1 MTTVYLYFQNRVD
14 KPLGAN
20 QFRVKSLKLGS
31 VRLYSSGSKAN
42 NKGDSIN
49 FIIAKLD
56 TKELPL
62 ARLNKIELNNSFK
75 LSKERLNLSVS
86 KLDKNSQ
93 VLKYLEE
100 KSLNLEV
107 KFTDINDKIILEK
120 LYDFTQQNAKLLSD
134 SAGVYIIKH
143 KFSEEF
149 YIGSTSNFVVRLS
162 DHKNSFNLHR
172 KLALS
177 SSFMDQ

>member
-14 KPLGAN
+14 KPLEPSN
-20 QFRVKSLKLGS
+20 QLRVKSLKLGS

-107 KFTDINDKIILEK
+107 KFTDINLPW
-120 LYDFTQQNAKLLSD
+120 N
-134 SAGVYIIKH
+134 
-143 KFSEEF
+143 
-149 YIGSTSNFVVRLS
+149 NP
-162 DHKNSFNLHR
+162 
-172 KLALS
+172 
-177 SSFMDQ
+177 

>member
-20 QFRVKSLKLGS
+20 QSRVKSLKLGS

-75 LSKERLNLSVS
+75 LSRAGTA
-86 KLDKNSQ
+86 
-93 VLKYLEE
+93 
-100 KSLNLEV
+100 
-107 KFTDINDKIILEK
+107 KFECK
-120 LYDFTQQNAKLLSD
+120 
-134 SAGVYIIKH
+134 
-143 KFSEEF
+143 
-149 YIGSTSNFVVRLS
+149 
-162 DHKNSFNLHR
+162 
-172 KLALS
+172 
-177 SSFMDQ
+177 